1 MAGKEISLTGE
12 LHMSSTGS
20 HMTVDAVEAL
30 KVIGLAYG
38 LYDHAEEFRGLRV
51 SLQDG
56 ARPALVVQ
64 QDISLHGSPCW
75 ETIRTLTDDPEQI
88 QRYMAFRETLK
99 MVQNMDWEQEKGPV
113 RQGLCHHHVSLKK
126 KGKDAHER

>member
-1 MAGKEISLTGE
+1 MSGKKISLTGE
-12 LHMSSTGS
+12 LHMSSTGYY
-20 HMTVDAVEAL
+20 MTVGALEAL
-30 KVIGLAYG
+30 KIVGLAYG

-51 SLQDG
+51 LLQDG

-88 QRYMAFRETLK
+88 RRYMAFRETLK
-99 MVQNMDWEQEKGPV
+99 MVRQMDLAQEKGLA
-113 RQGLCHHHVSLKK
+113 RQGLAKPSVKK
-126 KGKDAHER
+126 KGENTHER

>member
-88 QRYMAFRETLK
+88 RRYMAFRETLK
-99 MVQNMDWEQEKGPV
+99 MVQNMDWEQEKGSA
-113 RQGLCHHHVSLKK
+113 RQGLCRHHASLKK

>member
-88 QRYMAFRETLK
+88 RRYMAFRETLK

-113 RQGLCHHHVSLKK
+113 QQELCHHHASLKK

>member
-75 ETIRTLTDDPEQI
+75 ETIQTLTDDPEQI

-113 RQGLCHHHVSLKK
+113 RQGFFKK
-126 KGKDAHER
+126 ER

>member
-38 LYDHAEEFRGLRV
+38 LYDHAEEFRELRV

-56 ARPALVVQ
+56 THPALVVQ

-88 QRYMAFRETLK
+88 RRYMAFRETLK
-99 MVQNMDWEQEKGPV
+99 MVQNMDWEQEKGPA
-113 RQGLCHHHVSLKK
+113 RQGLCHHHASLKK

>member
-1 MAGKEISLTGE
+1 
-12 LHMSSTGS
+12 
-20 HMTVDAVEAL
+20 MTVDAVEAL

-38 LYDHAEEFRGLRV
+38 LYDHAEKFRGLRV

-88 QRYMAFRETLK
+88 RRYMAFRETLK
-99 MVQNMDWEQEKGPV
+99 MVQNMDWEQEKGPA
-113 RQGLCHHHVSLKK
+113 RQGLCHHHASLKK

>member
-64 QDISLHGSPCW
+64 QDSAGNIVVGFQLVPIPPTGMDTGST
-75 ETIRTLTDDPEQI
+75 EVIL
-88 QRYMAFRETLK
+88 AS
-99 MVQNMDWEQEKGPV
+99 V
-113 RQGLCHHHVSLKK
+113 
-126 KGKDAHER
+126 